1 MFSLDI
7 PEYMHEF
14 QISWIGSRARW
25 REPRALL
32 KPVWHH
38 VKHCSLL
45 KFGFIRLTHCQNLIK
60 CGLLKNEIDFFK
72 WDNILGLLVLRP
84 IKIGTT
90 FNSEM
95 EWIFRF
101 KFLIFY
107 ITLFNVKLSDKHK
120 IINNFIATF
129 FSYQFHFHLD
139 KINGIRH
146 YWHIHIYIYK
156 IIYIVFSTFSV

>member
-1 MFSLDI
+1 MFQSLFSWLFQTNIFLHMTQTNSLGFQQIDNFTRSLWIILDFCGISKCFMIREQKHEYFVRAEHKRHGLQISLFMFSLDI

-60 CGLLKNEIDFFK
+60 CGLLKNEIDFF
-72 WDNILGLLVLRP
+72 
-84 IKIGTT
+84 
-90 FNSEM
+90 
-95 EWIFRF
+95 
-101 KFLIFY
+101 
-107 ITLFNVKLSDKHK
+107 
-120 IINNFIATF
+120 
-129 FSYQFHFHLD
+129 
-139 KINGIRH
+139 
-146 YWHIHIYIYK
+146 
-156 IIYIVFSTFSV
+156 